1 MYVTF
6 RCSLFSILRV
16 PDKTVPESFHIE
28 VNLPS
33 LTQTCP
39 QPTNTCNFPRLCDAI
54 ALRFLKDTTAKLG
67 FLLILKC
74 TLFPAVLIDLRYMAN
89 IKRWKQN
96 VDVYCP
102 LPSTV
107 LVIDCV
113 WMIWKHLPN
122 WTQGTHLKFFT
133 LISPIFFLECD
144 FIVYSFDSIWRL
156 FLL

>member
-67 FLLILKC
+67 YFINFKVHALSSSVDRSSLHGQYQKMKTKRRSILPLAFHCPGHRLSVNDLK
-74 TLFPAVLIDLRYMAN
+74 TLAKLN
-89 IKRWKQN
+89 
-96 VDVYCP
+96 
-102 LPSTV
+102 TG
-107 LVIDCV
+107 
-113 WMIWKHLPN
+113 H
-122 WTQGTHLKFFT
+122 
-133 LISPIFFLECD
+133 SP
-144 FIVYSFDSIWRL
+144 
-156 FLL
+156 